1 VTCRIVTGNGAKV
14 RKCTVQTV
22 PKTVKLKTTSS
33 ASRATLSRRGAVF
46 GVGTAQLGKR
56 GRLRLQL
63 DALRRLGPGYYTLTL
78 VTGSGAH
85 ERISRQ
91 RFLLARTARR

>member
-1 VTCRIVTGNGAKV
+1 VTCRIATVNGAKV
-14 RKCTVQTV
+14 RKCTVRTV
-22 PKTVKLKTTSS
+22 PKTVTLKTSSS

-46 GVGTAQLGKR
+46 AVGTAQRSR
-56 GRLRLQL
+56 GRLRLRL

-78 VTGSGAH
+78 ISGSGAH

-91 RFLLARTARR
+91 RFLLASPAGR